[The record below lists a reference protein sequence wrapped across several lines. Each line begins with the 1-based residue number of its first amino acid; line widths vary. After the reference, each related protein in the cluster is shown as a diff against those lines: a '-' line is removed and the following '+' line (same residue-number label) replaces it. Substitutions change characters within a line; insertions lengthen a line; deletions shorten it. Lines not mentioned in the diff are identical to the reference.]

1 MPNKEYRIIDLF
13 AGVGGIRL
21 GFEQAAHDLGMGSV
35 CVFTSEI
42 DDWACKTYRKNFPND
57 EQEPKCDI
65 TKVDEKTIPDFDV
78 LLAGFPCQA
87 FSIAGKR
94 GGFDDTRGT
103 LFFDVARIIKEK
115 QPQAF
120 LLENVKGLTNHRS
133 GKTLEVIINTLKEDL
148 GYTVFYKVLNAKDYG
163 LAQMRERIYIVG
175 FRNDCGGGGFK
186 YPAPVPETERK
197 VIRDIMEEK
206 PVEAR
211 YYLSTAYIKSMKAH
225 KERHQALGHGFGY
238 EIRSLDEVAGT
249 IVCGGMG
256 KERNLIIDP
265 RQTDLTPTT
274 NIKGEYNKEGLRRM
288 TPKEWERLQGFP
300 DDWTAGLSNV
310 HRYKQMGN
318 SVAVPVIKA
327 VATKMIEELCN
338 PTPPKKEWKATQLV
352 LDL

>member
-1 MPNKEYRIIDLF
+1 MNNITFIDLF

-21 GFEQAAHDLGMGSV
+21 GFEQAAHDFGITSK
-35 CVFTSEI
+35 CVLTSEI

-57 EQEPKCDI
+57 EHDPKSDI
-65 TKVDEKTIPDFDV
+65 TKVDEKLVPDFDV

-94 GGFDDTRGT
+94 GGFNDTRGT

-115 QPQAF
+115 QPKAF

-133 GKTLEVIINTLKEDL
+133 GKTLQVILNTLKDDL

-175 FRNDCGGGGFK
+175 FRKDCGGGGFK
-186 YPAPVPETERK
+186 YPDPLPESDQK
-197 VIRDIMEEK
+197 KIRDIMEEE
-206 PVEAR
+206 PVASR
-211 YYLSTAYIKSMKAH
+211 YYLSTVYIKSMKAH

-238 EIRSLDEVAGT
+238 EIRSLDDVAGT

-274 NIKGEYNKEGLRRM
+274 HIKGEYNKEGIRRM

-300 DDWTAGLSNV
+300 DDWTSGISNV

-327 VATKMIEELCN
+327 VAANIIEELRN
-338 PTPPKKEWKATQLV
+338 PTPPKKEVRTTQLV
-352 LDL
+352 IDF